1 MSLLS
6 QEHMLGLNGYTEQD
20 LTTILDTAERMREIL
35 NRPVKKVP
43 TLRGVT
49 VVNLFFEN
57 STRTR
62 TSFELAEKRLSADTL
77 NFSASGSA
85 VSKGETLLDTAR
97 NIEAMKVDVV
107 VIRHKSPGSPHF
119 LSRHLDSIILN
130 AGDGRHE
137 HPTQALLDMLTLRD
151 KFGSLKGLRVCLV
164 GDISHSRVALSN
176 IIGLKAMG
184 ASVLLCGP
192 ATLIPRHIDRFG
204 VEITHN
210 LDEAIQ
216 NSDALNILRIQLE
229 RQSTGLFP
237 SLREYHKYFGVNRQR
252 LDKASSPLTILH
264 PGPMNRGVE
273 ITSDVA
279 DSEHSVILRQVTNGV
294 AVRMAALYLLAGGR
308 APSPESKTE

>member
-1 MSLLS
+1 
-6 QEHMLGLNGYTEQD
+6 
-20 LTTILDTAERMREIL
+20 
-35 NRPVKKVP
+35 
-43 TLRGVT
+43 
-49 VVNLFFEN
+49 
-57 STRTR
+57 
-62 TSFELAEKRLSADTL
+62 
-77 NFSASGSA
+77 
-85 VSKGETLLDTAR
+85 DTAR

-119 LSRHLDSIILN
+119 LSRHLDSIIIN

-176 IIGLKAMG
+176 IIGLKTLG

-192 ATLIPRHIDRFG
+192 ATLIPRHIERFG

-252 LDKASSPLTILH
+252 LDKAASPLTILH

-279 DSEHSVILRQVTNGV
+279 DSDHSVILRQVTNGV

-308 APSPESKTE
+308 APSPESKPE

>member
-6 QEHMLGLNGYTEQD
+6 QKHMLGLADYSAAEIQ
-20 LTTILDTAERMREIL
+20 TILDTSLQMRDIL

-49 VVNLFFEN
+49 VVNLFLEN

-85 VSKGETLLDTAR
+85 LSKGETMLDTAL

-107 VIRHKSPGSPHF
+107 VMRHKSPGSPHF
-119 LSRHLDSIILN
+119 LARHLESIIIN

-137 HPTQALLDMLTLRD
+137 HPTQGLLDMLTLRD
-151 KFGSLKGLRVCLV
+151 KYGSLKGLRVALV
-164 GDISHSRVALSN
+164 GDILHSRVAMSN
-176 IIGLKAMG
+176 IIGLKKMG
-184 ASVLLCGP
+184 AEVIVCGP
-192 ATLIPRHIDRFG
+192 STLIPRGIESMG
-204 VEITHN
+204 VEITHS
-210 LDEAIQ
+210 LDDAIRRA
-216 NSDALNILRIQLE
+216 DALNILRIQLE
-229 RQSTGLFP
+229 RQTAGLFP
-237 SLREYHKYFGVNRQR
+237 SLREYHKYFGVTRAR
-252 LDKASSPLTILH
+252 LEQASAPLTILH

-279 DSEHSVILRQVTNGV
+279 DSEHSVILQQVTNGV
-294 AVRMAALYLLAGGR
+294 AVRMAVLYLLAGGR
-308 APSPESKTE
+308 AEPSA

>member
-6 QEHMLGLNGYTEQD
+6 QEHMLGLNGYSEQD
-20 LTTILDTAERMREIL
+20 LITVLDTAERMREIL
-35 NRPVKKVP
+35 DRPVKKVP

-85 VSKGETLLDTAR
+85 VAKGETLLDTAR

-119 LSRHLDSIILN
+119 LSRHLDSIIIN

-192 ATLIPRHIDRFG
+192 ATLIPRHIERFG

-294 AVRMAALYLLAGGR
+294 AVRMAVLYLLAGGR
-308 APSPESKTE
+308 APVPESKPE

>member
-6 QEHMLGLNGYTEQD
+6 QKHMLGLADYSAEEIQ
-20 LTTILDTAERMREIL
+20 TILDTSLQMRDIL

-49 VVNLFFEN
+49 VVNLFLEN

-85 VSKGETLLDTAR
+85 LSKGETMLDTAL

-107 VIRHKSPGSPHF
+107 VMRHKSPGSPHF
-119 LSRHLDSIILN
+119 LARHLESIIIN

-137 HPTQALLDMLTLRD
+137 HPTQALLDMMTLRD
-151 KFGSLKGLRVCLV
+151 KYGSLKGLRVALV
-164 GDISHSRVALSN
+164 GDILHSRVAMSN
-176 IIGLKAMG
+176 IIGLKKMG
-184 ASVLLCGP
+184 AEVIICGP
-192 ATLIPRHIDRFG
+192 ATLIPRHIEYMG
-204 VEITHN
+204 VEITN
-210 LDEAIQ
+210 SLDEAIQ
-216 NSDALNILRIQLE
+216 RADALNILRIQLE
-229 RQSTGLFP
+229 RQTAGLFP
-237 SLREYHKYFGVNRQR
+237 SLREYHKYFGVTRAR
-252 LDKASSPLTILH
+252 LDKAKAPLTILH

-279 DSEHSVILRQVTNGV
+279 DSEHSVILQQVTNGV
-294 AVRMAALYLLAGGR
+294 AVRMAVLYLLAGGR
-308 APSPESKTE
+308 AEPSV

>member
-6 QEHMLGLNGYTEQD
+6 QEHMLGLEGYTEQD
-20 LTTILDTAERMREIL
+20 LTTVLDTAERMREIL

-119 LSRHLDSIILN
+119 LSRHLNSIILN
-130 AGDGRHE
+130 AGDGAHE

-184 ASVLLCGP
+184 ASVMLCGP
-192 ATLIPRHIDRFG
+192 ATLIPRHIERFG

-252 LDKASSPLTILH
+252 LDKAASPLTILH

-279 DSEHSVILRQVTNGV
+279 DSDHSVILQQVTNGV
-294 AVRMAALYLLAGGR
+294 AVRMAVLYLLAGGR
-308 APSPESKTE
+308 APSPESKPE

>member
-6 QEHMLGLNGYTEQD
+6 QKHMLGLADYSAEEIQ
-20 LTTILDTAERMREIL
+20 TILDTSLQMRDIL

-49 VVNLFFEN
+49 VVNLFLEN

-62 TSFELAEKRLSADTL
+62 ISFELAEKRLSADTL

-85 VSKGETLLDTAR
+85 LSKGETILDTAL

-107 VIRHKSPGSPHF
+107 VMRHKSPGSPHF
-119 LSRHLDSIILN
+119 LARHLESIIIN

-151 KFGSLKGLRVCLV
+151 KYGSLQGLRVALV
-164 GDISHSRVALSN
+164 GDILHSRVAMSN
-176 IIGLKAMG
+176 IIGLKKMG
-184 ASVLLCGP
+184 AQVIICGP
-192 ATLIPRHIDRFG
+192 ATLIPRGIERMG
-204 VEITHN
+204 LEITN
-210 LDEAIQ
+210 SLDEAIQ
-216 NSDALNILRIQLE
+216 SADALNILRIQLE
-229 RQSTGLFP
+229 RQAAGLFP
-237 SLREYHKYFGVNRQR
+237 SLREYHKYFGVTRAR
-252 LDKASSPLTILH
+252 LDKAKAPLTILH

-279 DSEHSVILRQVTNGV
+279 DSEHSVILQQVTNGV
-294 AVRMAALYLLAGGR
+294 AVRMAVLYLLAGGR
-308 APSPESKTE
+308 AEPQS

>member
-6 QEHMLGLNGYTEQD
+6 QKHMLGLADYSADEIQ
-20 LTTILDTAERMREIL
+20 TILDTSLQMRDIL

-49 VVNLFFEN
+49 VVNLFLEN

-85 VSKGETLLDTAR
+85 LSKGETMLDTAL

-107 VIRHKSPGSPHF
+107 VMRHKSPGSPHF
-119 LSRHLDSIILN
+119 LARHLDSIFIN

-151 KFGSLKGLRVCLV
+151 KYGSLQGLKVALV
-164 GDISHSRVALSN
+164 GDILHSRVAMSN
-176 IIGLKAMG
+176 IIGLKKMG
-184 ASVLLCGP
+184 AEVIICGP
-192 ATLIPRHIDRFG
+192 ATLIPRGIERMG
-204 VEITHN
+204 VEITHS

-216 NSDALNILRIQLE
+216 SADALNILRIQLE
-229 RQSTGLFP
+229 RQAAGLFP
-237 SLREYHKYFGVNRQR
+237 SLREYHKYFGVTRAR
-252 LDKASSPLTILH
+252 LDKAKAPLTILH

-279 DSEHSVILRQVTNGV
+279 DSEHSVILQQVTNGV
-294 AVRMAALYLLAGGR
+294 AVRMAVLYLLAGGR
-308 APSPESKTE
+308 AEPQA

>member
-6 QEHMLGLNGYTEQD
+6 QKHMLGLADYSGEEIQ
-20 LTTILDTAERMREIL
+20 TILDTSLQMRDIL

-49 VVNLFFEN
+49 VVNLFLEN

-85 VSKGETLLDTAR
+85 LAKGETMLDTAL

-107 VIRHKSPGSPHF
+107 VMRHKSPGSPHF
-119 LSRHLDSIILN
+119 LARHLESIIIN

-137 HPTQALLDMLTLRD
+137 HPTQALLDMMTLRD
-151 KFGSLKGLRVCLV
+151 KYGALKGLKVALV
-164 GDISHSRVALSN
+164 GDILHSRVAMSN
-176 IIGLKAMG
+176 IIGLKKMG
-184 ASVLLCGP
+184 AEVIVCGP
-192 ATLIPRHIDRFG
+192 ATLIPRGIERLG
-204 VEITHN
+204 VSITHS
-210 LDEAIQ
+210 LDEAIA
-216 NSDALNILRIQLE
+216 SADALNILRIQLE
-229 RQSTGLFP
+229 RQTAGLFP
-237 SLREYHKYFGVNRQR
+237 SLREYHKYFGVTRAR
-252 LDKASSPLTILH
+252 LEKASAPLTILH

-279 DSEHSVILRQVTNGV
+279 DSDHSVILQQVTNGV
-294 AVRMAALYLLAGGR
+294 AVRMAVLYLLAGGR
-308 APSPESKTE
+308 AEPGA

>member
-6 QEHMLGLNGYTEQD
+6 QKHMLGLADYSAEEIQ
-20 LTTILDTAERMREIL
+20 TILDTSLQMRDIL

-49 VVNLFFEN
+49 VVNLFLEN

-85 VSKGETLLDTAR
+85 LAKGETMLDTAL

-107 VIRHKSPGSPHF
+107 VMRHKSPGSPHF
-119 LSRHLDSIILN
+119 LARHLESIIIN

-137 HPTQALLDMLTLRD
+137 HPTQGLLDMMTLRD
-151 KFGSLKGLRVCLV
+151 KYGSLKGLRVALV
-164 GDISHSRVALSN
+164 GDILHSRVAMSN
-176 IIGLKAMG
+176 IIGLKKMG
-184 ASVLLCGP
+184 AEIIVCGP
-192 ATLIPRHIDRFG
+192 ATLIPRDLHRMG
-204 VEITHN
+204 VEITHS
-210 LDEAIQ
+210 LDDAIQ
-216 NSDALNILRIQLE
+216 RADALNILRIQLE
-229 RQSTGLFP
+229 RQTAGLFP
-237 SLREYHKYFGVNRQR
+237 SLREYHKYFGVTRAR
-252 LDKASSPLTILH
+252 LEKAKAPLTILH

-279 DSEHSVILRQVTNGV
+279 DSEHSVILQQVTNGV
-294 AVRMAALYLLAGGR
+294 AVRMAVLYLLAGGR
-308 APSPESKTE
+308 AEPSA

>member
-6 QEHMLGLNGYTEQD
+6 QKHMLGLADYSAEEIQ
-20 LTTILDTAERMREIL
+20 TILDTSLQMRDIL

-49 VVNLFFEN
+49 VVNLFLEN

-85 VSKGETLLDTAR
+85 LSKGETILDTAL

-107 VIRHKSPGSPHF
+107 VMRHKSPGSPHF
-119 LSRHLDSIILN
+119 LARHLESIIIN

-151 KFGSLKGLRVCLV
+151 KYGSLQGLRVALV
-164 GDISHSRVALSN
+164 GDILHSRVAMSN
-176 IIGLKAMG
+176 IIGLKKMG
-184 ASVLLCGP
+184 AQVIICGP
-192 ATLIPRHIDRFG
+192 ATLIPRGIERMG
-204 VEITHN
+204 LEITN
-210 LDEAIQ
+210 SLDEAIQ
-216 NSDALNILRIQLE
+216 SADALNILRIQLE
-229 RQSTGLFP
+229 RQAAGLFP
-237 SLREYHKYFGVNRQR
+237 SLREYHKYFGVTRAR
-252 LDKASSPLTILH
+252 LDKAKAPLTILH

-279 DSEHSVILRQVTNGV
+279 DSEHSVILQQVTNGV
-294 AVRMAALYLLAGGR
+294 AVRMAVLYLLAGGR
-308 APSPESKTE
+308 AEPQS

>member
-6 QEHMLGLNGYTEQD
+6 QEHMLGLEGYTEQD

-35 NRPVKKVP
+35 DRPVKKVP

-130 AGDGRHE
+130 AGDGAHE
-137 HPTQALLDMLTLRD
+137 HPTQALLDILTLRD

-184 ASVLLCGP
+184 ASVTLCGP
-192 ATLIPRHIDRFG
+192 ATLIPRHIERFG

-237 SLREYHKYFGVNRQR
+237 SLREYHKYFGVNRHR
-252 LDKASSPLTILH
+252 LEKAASPLTILH

-279 DSEHSVILRQVTNGV
+279 DSDHSVILQQVTNGV

-308 APSPESKTE
+308 APSPESKPE